1 MTAQGSID
9 MLRRLAAVVVC
20 LVCIAAAPTGSLYV
34 TTLPSGAD
42 VWIDGTYAGR
52 SPLVLG
58 GLAAGR
64 HTVSLT
70 KTGWNPLQLEVAVI
84 ASQTT
89 LSSTKLEPARSGGF
103 KPPGSIAIHGVQPDA
118 AFVDGIVATPA
129 KDGTYPVPAGTHELA
144 VRTAHGR
151 ITRTVTVWPQTR
163 TDVVIQSEIQPPRP
177 SVIAPAEDYVPR
189 SAIRLAGEKIVIRY
203 GGHELIGH
211 LGVTSYRLDG
221 KNVDYAEAPTMIG
234 PRLYL
239 PLDLLN
245 TLSSGAR

>member
-1 MTAQGSID
+1 MVLLGAS
-9 MLRRLAAVVVC
+9 
-20 LVCIAAAPTGSLYV
+20 PTGSLYV

-58 GLAAGR
+58 ALAAGR

-89 LSSTKLEPARSGGF
+89 LSSTKLDPAARSGGF

-129 KDGTYPVPAGTHELA
+129 KDGTYAVPAGTHVLA
-144 VRTAHGR
+144 VRTPRGR
-151 ITRTVTVWPQTR
+151 ITRMVTVWPQTR

-177 SVIAPAEDYVPR
+177 SVVAPAEDYVPR
-189 SAIRLAGEKIVIRY
+189 SAIRLAGDKIVIRY

-221 KNVDYAEAPTMIG
+221 KSVEYAEAPTMIG

-239 PLDLLN
+239 PLDLLT